1 MTKRPPAPKVHPA
14 DAERGLAAERDFQ
27 RWLDEAELPHLYVE
41 QSPLTVPASL
51 RGQIKRPDYLVAI
64 PHVGM
69 IAFDVK
75 CKSVYQGR
83 FLFDVEEVQKMR
95 VFSKLFRLTLF
106 FACLDPEGSD
116 QSYWVRLDQL
126 DTTAA
131 HARNGKLVLSFPL
144 SDAIPVSMSQS
155 FLNAFFDSV
164 ALR

>member
-1 MTKRPPAPKVHPA
+1 MTKKPPAPKVHPA

-41 QSPLTVPASL
+41 QSPLTVPAFL

-83 FLFDVEEVQKMR
+83 FLSDVGEVQKCQ
-95 VFSKLFRLTLF
+95 VFSRLFRLTLF
-106 FACLDPEGSD
+106 FACLDPERSD
-116 QSYWVRLDQL
+116 QSDWSVSISWTQRRPVPA
-126 DTTAA
+126 TASWFS
-131 HARNGKLVLSFPL
+131 L
-144 SDAIPVSMSQS
+144 
-155 FLNAFFDSV
+155 FL
-164 ALR
+164 